1 MNILTTKINCHALWL
16 MALVV
21 MGQSYLYL
29 FDTSVKVF
37 GVPAADIPLALACF
51 WGFITW
57 VSLMEDENPKFRFG
71 WLLFAPIVLA
81 LLSAGQASRLF
92 GQSFS
97 AGFLVQRQF
106 FVWGFLYFPAR
117 KLIYCKKIS
126 LRGLAEILGLVVLAE
141 LTLFI
146 LNYFIGGGML
156 VVYTGT
162 RYGDERYYFQPA
174 LLDMA
179 FLFCV
184 AQLFLD
190 KNGRSISLTYCLLIA
205 FAVLFDVVVVQKF
218 RLTSVGL
225 VVCLVLAVVL
235 AKTGVERRLV
245 VIAAVLVFFA
255 AISTTQMFQD
265 VMTAFFRGDSNLDI
279 REIGRELY
287 FSSVANHPL
296 IGCGI
301 AHESCSAA
309 YAAAGIY
316 RNIFFVDNG
325 VPALI
330 YIYGLA
336 GLFWMAALWIKMLR
350 MGWVL
355 NAGGYSSFYLLVP
368 LFFVITS
375 INEAHWYWMNGFE
388 LLTLF
393 IVFMEGKY
401 DAMRQSSCF
410 AEGLVS

>member
-1 MNILTTKINCHALWL
+1 MNILTTKISCHALWL
-16 MALVV
+16 TALVV

-57 VSLMEDENPKFRFG
+57 ISLKEDENLKFRFG
-71 WLLFAPIVLA
+71 WLLSSPIVLA

-106 FVWGFLYFPAR
+106 FVWGFLYF
-117 KLIYCKKIS
+117 
-126 LRGLAEILGLVVLAE
+126 
-141 LTLFI
+141 
-146 LNYFIGGGML
+146 
-156 VVYTGT
+156 
-162 RYGDERYYFQPA
+162 QPA

-184 AQLFLD
+184 ARLFLE
-190 KNGRSISLTYCLLIA
+190 KNGRSISLTVCLLIA
-205 FAVLFDVVVVQKF
+205 FAVLFDIIVVQKY

-225 VVCLVLAVVL
+225 IVCVVLAVVL
-235 AKTGVERRLV
+235 AKMGVERRLV
-245 VIAAVLVFFA
+245 VTVAVLVLFA
-255 AISTTQMFQD
+255 AISTTHMSQD
-265 VMTAFFRGDSNLDI
+265 VTSAFFRGDSTLDI
-279 REIGRELY
+279 RKIGRELY
-287 FSSVANHPL
+287 CSSVANHPL

-301 AHESCSAA
+301 AHESSSAV
-309 YAAAGIY
+309 YAAARFY
-316 RNIFFVDNG
+316 RNIFFVDND

-330 YIYGLA
+330 DIYGLA

-350 MGWVL
+350 MGWIL
-355 NAGGYSSFYLLVP
+355 NAGVYSSFYLLVS

-388 LLTLF
+388 LLMLF
-393 IVFMEGKY
+393 IVFMEGKNV
-401 DAMRQSSCF
+401 MRQSSCF